1 MINSRKISDLHP
13 NVANQCKAFIE
24 GCKAV
29 GIDIIITSTFRDNAT
44 QAMLY
49 AQGRTTAGP
58 KVTNANGGQSAHNYR
73 LAFDFCPIANGKA
86 VWNNLVLFK
95 RCGVI
100 AEGLGLEWAGNWKSF
115 PELAHCQDLQG
126 HTLHWYMDYPSL
138 KTA

>member
-1 MINSRKISDLHP
+1 
-13 NVANQCKAFIE
+13 
-24 GCKAV
+24 
-29 GIDIIITSTFRDNAT
+29 
-44 QAMLY
+44 MLY

-73 LAFDFCPIANGKA
+73 LAFDFCPIVNGKA

-115 PELAHCQDLQG
+115 PELAHCQDLYLMRSRLRIFQIAG
-126 HTLHWYMDYPSL
+126 MLGL
-138 KTA
+138 KVFLLVP